1 MNMNFLFMKNTN
13 IIHLATRCVTERC
26 ERESKGVWRRCMS
39 WFTPGYWFS
48 AMFHQKLKG
57 NTWAQWMIS
66 SSRRGGDW
74 WAFNSVSSQ
83 ADCWQCSE
91 NTVPCSKLSV
101 PFVCKEGLF
110 GVQPSADISG
120 FAMRGRGGGGNSAK
134 LPNPNP
140 KIINTFHTK
149 IELMATIPGS
159 CIFLCNRGGKEG
171 GMCTSPLKSSPRKS
185 LLWFINL
192 DGSPLCV
199 SVYFIVLSVY

>member
-83 ADCWQCSE
+83 ADCRQCSE

-120 FAMRGRGGGGNSAK
+120 FAMRGRGGGILCQTTKSKSKNNQHIPYKNRTHGNNSRK
-134 LPNPNP
+134 LH
-140 KIINTFHTK
+140 F
-149 IELMATIPGS
+149 
-159 CIFLCNRGGKEG
+159 
-171 GMCTSPLKSSPRKS
+171 PL
-185 LLWFINL
+185 
-192 DGSPLCV
+192 
-199 SVYFIVLSVY
+199 